1 MPYDLMFSPIKIGK
15 VEIKNRLVMSP
26 MGTLLNEPGGCVGER
41 AYRYYEARAKG
52 GIGLI
57 CTEICRYN
65 DVEGASAWTQM
76 SMADDRYI
84 EPFRRLADMV
94 HSYGAKI
101 FVQLHHPGRQNQQAM
116 VLTNPLL
123 LKASQIYPGIW
134 DQMYK
139 MEIRRDFL
147 DPDEK
152 EVRMNRL
159 LPPLKSASAIP
170 ANLGMS
176 HTKGQYV
183 RALSKRE
190 IASLV
195 KQHTDAAER
204 VMKAGG
210 DGIIIH
216 AASGYLVQ
224 QFLSPHTNHRKDE
237 YGGCFEGR
245 LRFLQE
251 LVTGVR
257 ERCGR
262 DFPISVRLCIDECYD
277 TIGYPGEG
285 ITPELGIELAK
296 AVARMGVDALDVTTG
311 TYETFHTVV
320 EPISFPPLWKK
331 EKIRR
336 VYEAVKEVADVPVT
350 AVNTVRRPEQ
360 AEELLEDHVQDMVS
374 IGRATLVDPEWAN
387 KAAKGHEDNI
397 VHCISCMNCFVSQE
411 GNTLKNEPFDCS
423 MNPRCGRENLYPECG
438 EKNGN
443 GRTVVVAGA
452 GPAGLTAARELAKR
466 EFRTIVLEKN
476 SYVGGQMFLASRPPH
491 REKMLGGIEDLEHQA
506 ILAGAEIRYDSEA
519 TAESIMELDPYAVL
533 ICTGGR
539 NLIPPLPGV
548 DGKNVYGRE
557 QILTGDVKL
566 KGKNIIVVG
575 AGITGLEVA
584 EYLTENGKDKNHVT
598 VVDMADEA
606 AKGEYRVHR
615 WELIP
620 ELQKRNV
627 VFRLGCKLKTMDEQ
641 GITVEQ
647 VSDGRTMRINGD
659 AIVLALG
666 VRPVNELAE
675 ALRGKVRH
683 TVIGDA
689 DHVGRIMMAT
699 KAAFKAARELI

>member
-1 MPYDLMFSPIKIGK
+1 MSYDLLFSPIKIGNA
-15 VEIKNRLVMSP
+15 EIKNRLVMSP

-52 GIGLI
+52 GIGLL

-65 DVEGASAWTQM
+65 DAEGASAWTQM

-84 EPFRRLADMV
+84 EPFRKLADMI

-123 LKASQIYPGIW
+123 LKTSKIYPGVW
-134 DQMYK
+134 DQIYK
-139 MEIRRDFL
+139 TEIKRDFH
-147 DPDEK
+147 DPNEK
-152 EVRMNRL
+152 EIRMNRL
-159 LPPLKSASAIP
+159 LPPLRSASAIP
-170 ANLGMS
+170 ADLGMS

-183 RALSKRE
+183 KALSKRE

-195 KQHTDAAER
+195 RQHTDAAER

-224 QFLSPHTNHRKDE
+224 QFLSPHTNWREEE
-237 YGGCFEGR
+237 YGGSFEGR
-245 LRFLQE
+245 LRFLRE
-251 LVTGVR
+251 LVNGVR

-262 DFPISVRLCIDECYD
+262 NFPISVRLCIDECYD

-285 ITPELGIELAK
+285 ITPELGIELAQ
-296 AVARMGVDALDVTTG
+296 AVAKMDVDALDVTTG
-311 TYETFHTVV
+311 TYETFQTVV
-320 EPISFPPLWKK
+320 EPISFSPLWKK
-331 EKIRR
+331 EKVRH
-336 VYEAVKEVADVPVT
+336 VYEAVKEVADIPVT

-360 AEELLEDHVQDMVS
+360 AKELLADHVQDMVS

-387 KAAKGHEDNI
+387 KAAEGRENDI
-397 VHCISCMNCFVSQE
+397 IHCISCMNCFVSQE
-411 GNTLKNEPFDCS
+411 GNALKNEPFDCS
-423 MNPRCGRENLYPECG
+423 MNPRCGRENIYSEYG
-438 EKNGN
+438 EKDGN
-443 GRTVVVAGA
+443 KRTVIVVGA
-452 GPAGLTAARELAKR
+452 GPAGLTAARELAR
-466 EFRTIVLEKN
+466 RDFRTIVLEKN
-476 SYVGGQMFLASRPPH
+476 SYAGGQMFLASRPPH
-491 REKMLGGIEDLEHQA
+491 REKMLSGIEDLDHQA
-506 ILAGAEIRYDSEA
+506 RLAGAEIRYDTEA
-519 TAESIMELDPYAVL
+519 TADAIMALEPYAVF

-539 NLIPPLPGV
+539 NMIPNLPGV

-557 QILTGDVKL
+557 QILTGEVKP

-575 AGITGLEVA
+575 AGITGLEIA
-584 EYLTENGKDKNHVT
+584 ELLTENAEDKNHVT

-627 VFRLGCKLKTMDEQ
+627 VFRLGCKLKSIDAHGVTA
-641 GITVEQ
+641 EQ
-647 VSDGRTMRINGD
+647 VSDGRTVQIDGD
-659 AIVLALG
+659 TVVLAMG
-666 VRPVNELAE
+666 VRPVNELAAE
-675 ALRGKVRH
+675 LSGKVRH

-689 DHVGRIMMAT
+689 DHAGRIMMAT